1 MKLLKSIS
9 VNVCRLLLAVTFI
22 VSGFVKAIDPLGTQY
37 KIQDYMAAWNMESA
51 LPDFITLGISIG
63 LSTLEF
69 TLGVMLLFAIR
80 RRQSSRLSVIFLLF
94 MTIITAWLYFT
105 DAVKDCGCFGDFI
118 HLTNGQTLLKDIVL
132 LAAAVVVALMPMQ
145 MVRFISRF
153 NQWIVINYS
162 LLFIIIVSVIC
173 LWDLPM
179 FDFRPYHIGS
189 NIKKGMEIPKG
200 EKEPKLE
207 TTFILEKNG
216 EQKEFT
222 LDDYPDS
229 TWTFIDSKT
238 KVIEPGY
245 EPPIHD
251 FSIELLDINNKNVNK
266 NDAESDSLE
275 TDNND
280 ITDQVLSDKGY
291 TFLFISPWLEK
302 AEDKDFGLIN
312 QIYEYCKNNGYAF
325 YCLTSS
331 SEKAIQRW
339 IDITGAEYPFAMT
352 DGTTLKTVIRSNPG
366 LLLLKNGMVIRK
378 WSHNNLP
385 DDKMLNSK
393 LESSDFGKLPAD
405 ETGSKLLRITLL
417 FFLPLA
423 FLTLL
428 DRMWA
433 GIKWLWKRRTNKQ

>member
-1 MKLLKSIS
+1 
-9 VNVCRLLLAVTFI
+9 
-22 VSGFVKAIDPLGTQY
+22 
-37 KIQDYMAAWNMESA
+37 
-51 LPDFITLGISIG
+51 
-63 LSTLEF
+63 
-69 TLGVMLLFAIR
+69 
-80 RRQSSRLSVIFLLF
+80 
-94 MTIITAWLYFT
+94 
-105 DAVKDCGCFGDFI
+105 
-118 HLTNGQTLLKDIVL
+118 
-132 LAAAVVVALMPMQ
+132 
-145 MVRFISRF
+145 
-153 NQWIVINYS
+153 
-162 LLFIIIVSVIC
+162 
-173 LWDLPM
+173 
-179 FDFRPYHIGS
+179 
-189 NIKKGMEIPKG
+189 
-200 EKEPKLE
+200 
-207 TTFILEKNG
+207 
-216 EQKEFT
+216 
-222 LDDYPDS
+222 
-229 TWTFIDSKT
+229 
-238 KVIEPGY
+238 VIEPGY

-251 FSIELLDINNKNVNK
+251 FSIELLDINNQNVNK